1 MIFVAYTSLYRPH
14 LYQDTEKK
22 LPWDT
27 RGCYQRVGK
36 QFLVCAK
43 CGHNYIDWV
52 RKEAIEERNKV
63 LKRTFDKNLAVFN
76 EKKKHKKKVQGLKK
90 PTVEQHPLLIR
101 CNCHKHFHSGYAST
115 CPNQCGDGFCELC
128 NCACSFVVSTTNYA
142 TVRIASSN
150 AQKPTKSGS
159 DVDDAREFL
168 KVGTKVRKSAAGD
181 AAEAYEKMLDDGKLE
196 YDDKELGHAISR
208 QASLITAQH
217 YLDNPPAHG
226 ARAGLAAKM
235 NMLAHPK
242 GPMWVC
248 RNGVDVN
255 LGGSGSERRANNNGL
270 TCIQEEPDDSD
281 DVIQVVGVA
290 KGSARDSGVVK
301 IPAPLNWPFSAPSGC
316 YPSPVEKMAR
326 RTRSRANAM
335 MLDSSVDAHGRKKAC
350 TVRTALAKRDDSF
363 LTIVEDMLP
372 IASSSQDVLNA
383 CLTQASLEQTK

>member
-1 MIFVAYTSLYRPH
+1 M
-14 LYQDTEKK
+14 
-22 LPWDT
+22 
-27 RGCYQRVGK
+27 
-36 QFLVCAK
+36 
-43 CGHNYIDWV
+43 
-52 RKEAIEERNKV
+52 
-63 LKRTFDKNLAVFN
+63 
-76 EKKKHKKKVQGLKK
+76 
-90 PTVEQHPLLIR
+90 
-101 CNCHKHFHSGYAST
+101 
-115 CPNQCGDGFCELC
+115 
-128 NCACSFVVSTTNYA
+128 
-142 TVRIASSN
+142 RIASSN
-150 AQKPTKSGS
+150 AQQPTKSGS

-196 YDDKELGHAISR
+196 YDDKELGRAISR

-242 GPMWVC
+242 GPMWFC

-255 LGGSGSERRANNNGL
+255 LCGSGSERRANNNGL

>member
-1 MIFVAYTSLYRPH
+1 MIFVAYTSLYPH
-14 LYQDTEKK
+14 IYQDTEKK

-43 CGHNYIDWV
+43 CGHKYIDWI

-63 LKRTFDKNLAVFN
+63 LKRTFDKKLAEFN
-76 EKKKHKKKVQGLKK
+76 EKKKHKKNGQGLKN
-90 PTVEQHPLLIR
+90 PTVEQQPLLIR

-115 CPNQCGDGFCELC
+115 CPNQCGDGSCELC
-128 NCACSFVVSTTNYA
+128 NCAFSFVVSTTNYA

-150 AQKPTKSGS
+150 AQKPTKRGS

-168 KVGTKVRKSAAGD
+168 KVGTKVRKLAAGD

-196 YDDKELGHAISR
+196 NDDKELGHAISR

-217 YLDNPPAHG
+217 YLNNPPAHG
-226 ARAGLAAKM
+226 ARAGLVAKM

-248 RNGVDVN
+248 RNGV
-255 LGGSGSERRANNNGL
+255 E
-270 TCIQEEPDDSD
+270 
-281 DVIQVVGVA
+281 
-290 KGSARDSGVVK
+290 
-301 IPAPLNWPFSAPSGC
+301 NWPFSAPSDC
-316 YPSPVEKMAR
+316 YTSPVEKMAR

-372 IASSSQDVLNA
+372 IARGSQDVLNA
-383 CLTQASLEQTK
+383 CLTQASLEQAK